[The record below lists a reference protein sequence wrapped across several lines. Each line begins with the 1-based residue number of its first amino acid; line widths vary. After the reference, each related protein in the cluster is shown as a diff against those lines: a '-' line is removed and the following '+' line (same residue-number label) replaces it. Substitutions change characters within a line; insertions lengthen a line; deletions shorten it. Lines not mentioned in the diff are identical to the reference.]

1 MTTQEKKEKI
11 QALVIEML
19 EDGYDEKIPNSLE
32 GADLSLAK
40 LDDETL
46 AIADLKNSKINVLP
60 LVPKESWDLLQK
72 HYGTS
77 NVIETEN
84 SSFEERDVA
93 SE

>member
-1 MTTQEKKEKI
+1 MKKSRNELQI
-11 QALVIEML
+11 ANLSVAEI
-19 EDGYDEKIPNSLE
+19 DRNSLQS
-32 GADLSLAK
+32 ADLSLAK

-46 AIADLKNSKINVLP
+46 ARFKSSKVNVLP

-84 SSFEERDVA
+84 NSFEERDVS